1 MCGKFTTKANWAEI
15 VSFSESLTSDEGGES
30 ITLRVMSSLPVIV
43 LDPATMTRRIMPM
56 RWGFPHRINP
66 NRPDPIH
73 ARAETIDEKPTFRDA
88 FYNGQRGIVLART
101 FNEGRELETGRTQ
114 QHVITPGDDG
124 AVGMAFIWRSFDRGT
139 PIPLLACVLVTVPAS
154 GLIGTIT
161 DRMPAILEPKDW
173 AKWLGQEMATM
184 AELKACLKTREEP
197 NWSMSPEDAPRRA
210 PTPSN
215 PQGFL

>member
-1 MCGKFTTKANWAEI
+1 MCGKFTSLANWAEI
-15 VSFSESLTSDEGGES
+15 VSFSESLGSGEGES

-43 LDPATMTRRIMPM
+43 LDPATMARRIMPM

-101 FNEGRELETGRTQ
+101 FNEGKELESGRTQ
-114 QHVITPGDDG
+114 QHVITPGEDG
-124 AVGMAFIWRSFDRGT
+124 AVGM
-139 PIPLLACVLVTVPAS
+139 LVTVPAS

-184 AELKACLKTREEP
+184 GELKACLKTREEP
-197 NWSMSPEDAPRRA
+197 SWSMAPEDMPRRQ